1 MCGKGPQHLVGHCLS
16 DVLDE
21 GGPSHD
27 GVGVLVAWVTDGVV
41 WVKVLLRLLTIVEV
55 AVEDTAAASREVA
68 GLINRAGGWM
78 FLWLRRMAGGAGRVA
93 WRRFLAA
100 RGILG

>member
-21 GGPSHD
+21 GAASHD
-27 GVGVLVAWVTDGVV
+27 GVGGACCLGDRWCGVV
-41 WVKVLLRLLTIVEV
+41 WVKLLLRPLTIVEV

-68 GLINRAGGWM
+68 GLINLLM
-78 FLWLRRMAGGAGRVA
+78 FLWLRRVAGGAGCVA

-100 RGILG
+100 QNILG

>member
-1 MCGKGPQHLVGHCLS
+1 MEL
-16 DVLDE
+16 E
-21 GGPSHD
+21 
-27 GVGVLVAWVTDGVV
+27 VLVAWVTDGVV
-41 WVKVLLRLLTIVEV
+41 WDTLLLRLLTIGEV
-55 AVEDTAAASREVA
+55 AVEDTAAASKEVA
-68 GLINRAGGWM
+68 ELINRAGGRM

>member
-1 MCGKGPQHLVGHCLS
+1 MRELLAMME
-16 DVLDE
+16 LE
-21 GGPSHD
+21 
-27 GVGVLVAWVTDGVV
+27 VLVAWVTDGVV

-55 AVEDTAAASREVA
+55 AVEDTAASSREVA

-78 FLWLRRMAGGAGRVA
+78 FLWLRRKAGGAGRVA

-100 RGILG
+100 RGILR

>member
-1 MCGKGPQHLVGHCLS
+1 MEL
-16 DVLDE
+16 E
-21 GGPSHD
+21 
-27 GVGVLVAWVTDGVV
+27 VLVAWVTDGVV
-41 WVKVLLRLLTIVEV
+41 WGTLLLRLLTIVDV
-55 AVEDTAAASREVA
+55 AVEDTAAASKEVA
-68 GLINRAGGWM
+68 ELINRAGGRM